1 MLLAKAS
8 RSTMVTGRLATA
20 SSRRSVGRR
29 LFLASTTA
37 YSSTSAIVVSAVSI
51 SSTAVLPRINPARP
65 PSTAAS
71 RTLASAASFTTAL
84 PPTLKI
90 RQHFLFRN
98 SPALDLPCNLARQH
112 GKQLVLELSRQGIL
126 LQGEEHTRKPS
137 PPRHQNRVLGPQH
150 PRGFVAK
157 LPHRADLHVVT
168 RVTIIRVAWP
178 CDRPFVSPPC
188 RRCYTFLRVPRPS
201 LLGRGFFLSA

>member
-98 SPALDLPCNLARQH
+98 SPALDLPCDLARQH
-112 GKQLVLELSRQGIL
+112 GKQFALQSPRQRIL
-126 LQGEEHTRKPS
+126 LQGEKHARELPPS
-137 PPRHQNRVLGPQH
+137 RYQNWILGPH
-150 PRGFVAK
+150 HSRCLIPK
-157 LPHRADLHVVT
+157 LPNRADFHVVT
-168 RVTIIRVAWP
+168 CVT
-178 CDRPFVSPPC
+178 
-188 RRCYTFLRVPRPS
+188 
-201 LLGRGFFLSA
+201 